1 MERDERSLVEDT
13 KHAAGSY
20 GGFSFGGQEPEGVT
34 VHNPLPEGM
43 LFPKGPAAAILLTFD
58 VEGNYGNGAGDETR
72 EIENYERICSRL
84 RGRGITAT
92 FNVVAQ
98 MAEERGSG
106 FIQWMVD
113 AGCEVASHGYVHD
126 MHKRYGGEKVYAGH
140 FGPKENGEQV
150 RDGVA
155 VLNRILRSLRSA
167 EVRGMRFPYGH
178 FNEYTYEAVENAGL
192 SWTSNVGI
200 DDYILPGQG
209 YGNAP
214 FTMKLGE
221 VEFDVVE
228 IPLDSQTYDWSIW
241 VADEKENG
249 PFVQAVRRYCTARQ
263 IPFLR
268 TPTGAVRV
276 WQQRVLDT
284 IGSGGIFTL
293 LCHPINLTILS
304 QRWGDPVEEFL
315 FPVIDMLAGLQ
326 DEGKIWVCT
335 CAQLSDF
342 YRQIQTS

>member
-1 MERDERSLVEDT
+1 MDRDERSLLEDT
-13 KHAAGSY
+13 KHAAGRW
-20 GGFSFGGQEPEGVT
+20 GGFSFGGQEPEGVS
-34 VHNPLPEGM
+34 VYNPLPQGIS
-43 LFPKGPAAAILLTFD
+43 FPNGSEAAILLTFD

-72 EIENYERICSRL
+72 EIKNYERICSRL
-84 RGRGITAT
+84 RRRGIQAT
-92 FNVVAQ
+92 FNVVAK
-98 MAEERGSG
+98 MAEERGSS
-106 FIQWMVD
+106 FIQWMVE
-113 AGCEVASHGYVHD
+113 AGCEVASHGYVHE
-126 MHKRYGGEKVYAGH
+126 MYKRYGGNMVYAGH
-140 FGPKENGEQV
+140 FGPEENGEQV
-150 RDGVA
+150 RDGAA
-155 VLNRILRSLRSA
+155 VLNRILKSQGST

-178 FNEYTYEAVENAGL
+178 FNEYTYEAVEKAGL

-221 VEFDVVE
+221 RQFDVVE

-241 VADEKENG
+241 VADEKENR
-249 PFVQAVRRYCTARQ
+249 PFVRAVRCYCAERQ

-268 TPTGAVRV
+268 TPVGAVGV

-284 IGSGGIFTL
+284 IWSGGTFTL

-304 QRWGDPVEEFL
+304 EGWGDPVEEFL

-326 DEGKIWVCT
+326 DEGKIWVAT
-335 CAQLSDF
+335 CAQLADF
-342 YRQIQTS
+342 YRQIQTK

>member
-1 MERDERSLVEDT
+1 MKKNERSLVEDT
-13 KHAAGSY
+13 KHAAGRW

-34 VHNPLPEGM
+34 VHNPLPQGIS
-43 LFPKGPAAAILLTFD
+43 FPNGRVAAILLTFD

-72 EIENYERICSRL
+72 EIENYKRICSRL
-84 RGRGITAT
+84 RRSGIQAT

-98 MAEERGSG
+98 MAEEQGSG
-106 FIQWMVD
+106 FIQWMVE
-113 AGCEVASHGYVHD
+113 AGCEVASHGYVHE
-126 MHKRYGGEKVYAGH
+126 MYKQYGGNMVYAGH
-140 FGPKENGEQV
+140 FGPEENGEQV
-150 RDGVA
+150 RDGAA
-155 VLNRILRSLRSA
+155 VLSRILKSLGST

-178 FNEYTYEAVENAGL
+178 FNEYTYEAVEKAGL

-221 VEFDVVE
+221 REFDVVE

-249 PFVQAVRRYCTARQ
+249 PFVQAVRRYCAVRQ

-268 TPTGAVRV
+268 TPAGAVRV

-284 IGSGGIFTL
+284 IGSGGTFTL

-304 QRWGDPVEEFL
+304 EAWGDPVEEFL

-335 CAQLSDF
+335 CAQLADF
-342 YRQIQTS
+342 YRHIQTG